1 MDSYIA
7 ATNGVIMLI
16 LFVLLLILV
25 FCLIFAPLFIW
36 KWTKATKSEVA
47 RLNANVI
54 VLVTMLK
61 RWENRY
67 LLIDGEPSPDHKEE
81 RVFK

>member
-1 MDSYIA
+1 MDPYIA
-7 ATNGVIMLI
+7 ATNGVVMLI
-16 LFVLLLILV
+16 LLILLLVLL

-36 KWTKATKSEVA
+36 KWTKATKNEVN
-47 RLNANVI
+47 RLNANII

-67 LLIDGEPSPDHKEE
+67 LLVDGEQSPDHKEE
-81 RVFK
+81 RVHR

>member
-1 MDSYIA
+1 MDPNIA
-7 ATNGVIMLI
+7 ATNGVVMLI
-16 LFVLLLILV
+16 LIILLIILS

-36 KWTKATKSEVA
+36 KWTKATRNEVA
-47 RLNANVI
+47 KLNANII

-67 LLIDGEPSPDHKEE
+67 LLVDGEQSPDHKDE
-81 RVFK
+81 RVLK

>member
-1 MDSYIA
+1 M
-7 ATNGVIMLI
+7 ATNGVILVILCILALI
-16 LFVLLLILV
+16 LL

-36 KWTKATKSEVA
+36 KWTKATKKEIT
-47 RLNANVI
+47 RLNANMI

-67 LLIDGEPSPDHKEE
+67 LLVDGEQSPDHKDE
-81 RVFK
+81 RLFK

>member
-7 ATNGVIMLI
+7 ATSGMAL
-16 LFVLLLILV
+16 LFLLALMTTLF

-36 KWTKATKSEVA
+36 KWTKATKNEVT
-47 RLNANVI
+47 RLNANII

-67 LLIDGEPSPDHKEE
+67 LLLDGEASPDHREE
-81 RVFK
+81 RLLK